1 MYHIIKR
8 PLLTEKSTKINGVHQ
23 HYVFEVDG
31 TANKVQIKNAVEA
44 MFQVK
49 VEEVRTAN
57 LKGKRKTRFTKKGIM
72 SGKTADMKKAF
83 IRLVSGYT
91 IDVVSGEGEQD

>member
-8 PLLTEKSTKINGVHQ
+8 PLLTEKSTKVNGIHK

-31 TANKVQIKNAVEA
+31 TANKIQIKSAVES

-49 VEEVRTAN
+49 VEDVRTAN
-57 LKGKRKTRFTKKGIM
+57 LKGKRKTRFTRKGIM
-72 SGKTADMKKAF
+72 SGKTADIKKAYV
-83 IRLVSGYT
+83 RLVQGYT
-91 IDVVSGEGEQD
+91 IDVVSGEGEQE